1 MVVAHPR
8 HKGLGDDVGGLVENN
23 VCPNG
28 VEVRKDKRVVQIDTN
43 FIRPRLFVCVG
54 L

>member
-1 MVVAHPR
+1 MVIAHPR
-8 HKGLGDDVGGLVENN
+8 NNGLRDDVGGLVEND

-28 VEVRKDKRVVQIDTN
+28 VEVRKDKGIVQIDTN